1 MKKSIK
7 LLALLAV
14 PASVLLGS
22 CDKDD
27 DFRSDAITDYI
38 SITPGKYITYKMDS
52 LRYTDFGQSEITV
65 SYEAKDVVDGPI
77 EGLEP
82 NSSRIIRYFRPWGS
96 TSESAWIPQIAYSVT
111 VTNDAIKVLEDNL
124 TYTKLKLPIRE
135 GVSWLGNAMLPL
147 HPLAGRFQFSNDGNM
162 RDWEY
167 VYENVD
173 QPMIIED
180 VDYSNTVTIFHVGD
194 SQNAP
199 VTEPDLIGYRNYSTE
214 TYAKGIG
221 LVSRET
227 IMWEYQPKNG
237 DKPPFKTGFGIKL
250 SITGHN

>member
-1 MKKSIK
+1 MKKCIK

-14 PASVLLGS
+14 PASVLLS
-22 CDKDD
+22 NCDKKEDYKTD
-27 DFRSDAITDYI
+27 LVSDYMIL
-38 SITPGKYITYKMDS
+38 SPGKYITYKMDS
-52 LRYTDFGQSEITV
+52 LRFTEFGQNEIIV
-65 SYEAKDVVDGPI
+65 SYEAKDVVDAKLEDG
-77 EGLEP
+77 EP
-82 NSSRIIRYFRPWGS
+82 NTWRIVRYYRPWGN
-96 TSESAWIPQIAYSVT
+96 TSEESWTPQIAYQVT
-111 VTNDAIKVLEDNL
+111 VLNDGLKVLEDNL
-124 TYTKLKLPIRE
+124 TYTKLKLPVKE
-135 GVSWLGNAMLPL
+135 GLSWYGNALLPL
-147 HPLAGRFQFSNDGNM
+147 HPLAPRYQFSNDGNM

-167 VYENVD
+167 IYENVD
-173 QPMIIED
+173 QPVTIED
-180 VDYSNTVTIFHVGD
+180 VDYANTVTVFQVGD

-237 DKPPFKTGFGIKL
+237 DKPAFKTGFGIKL

>member
-1 MKKSIK
+1 MKKCIK

-14 PASVLLGS
+14 PASVLLS
-22 CDKDD
+22 NCDKKEDYKTD
-27 DFRSDAITDYI
+27 LVSDYMIL
-38 SITPGKYITYKMDS
+38 SPGKYITYKMDS
-52 LRYTDFGQSEITV
+52 LRFTDFGQNEIIV
-65 SYEAKDVVDGPI
+65 SYEAKDVVDAKL
-77 EGLEP
+77 EGGEP
-82 NSSRIIRYFRPWGS
+82 NTWRIIRYYRPWGN
-96 TSESAWIPQIAYSVT
+96 TSEESWTPQIAYQVT
-111 VTNDAIKVLEDNL
+111 VLHDGLKVLEDNL
-124 TYTKLKLPIRE
+124 TYTKLKLPVKE
-135 GVSWLGNAMLPL
+135 GLSWYGNALLPL
-147 HPLAGRFQFSNDGNM
+147 HPLAPRYQFSNDGNM

-167 VYENVD
+167 IYENVD
-173 QPMIIED
+173 QPVTIED
-180 VDYSNTVTIFHVGD
+180 VDYANTVTVFQVGD

-237 DKPPFKTGFGIKL
+237 DKPAFKTGFGIKL